1 MDEEFQIADFLQRIA
16 DKYKAMSLLYNL
28 GYGISER
35 NDDNDFRQH
44 KRKETPMKLV
54 RESIETDS
62 FTLDS
67 GDIELLEENGV
78 RVSLRLQKRL
88 QRSHRRKRELGR
100 LEWGLRK

>member
-1 MDEEFQIADFLQRIA
+1 MDEEFQIADFLQHIA
-16 DKYKAMSLLYNL
+16 DKYRMMKDLYSR
-28 GYGISER
+28 GYGIAEENH
-35 NDDNDFRQH
+35 NDLAQH
-44 KRKETPMKLV
+44 KRKETPVKLV